1 MKIAY
6 IYYNFYPV
14 TGGASVHGYYL
25 ARELS
30 NLGFELYKINGEA
43 DPYTKKLKNRIIGL
57 IWMLRNCDLFYIRMD
72 YFSNFRNLI
81 TNIALLF
88 NRKVVVELNS
98 PSDELHLFG
107 KTEQQIRK
115 ADKRM
120 AAVLKR
126 VDAVIVMSSATKR
139 YCQEALGLKNVHV
152 IENGGE
158 VFNSDVTK
166 VSIPIQDTLKEI
178 RKNSDVIVIWP
189 GSLNSMQHVDMIRE
203 VSEKVSDRISFLVV
217 TGDDS
222 CRLQKKFGD
231 NVHIIHDASRADVE
245 YMIVNSDAGLALYGD
260 YSWCRWGF
268 YNSSLKVFEY
278 LNNGL
283 ETICN
288 KEGSAVQQAYPN
300 FHHIRNSDEIVTF
313 LEETRTGRNT
323 VSLPYRTWKDVA
335 LETSKILKEVIR

>member
-30 NLGFELYKINGEA
+30 NLGYELYKINGEA
-43 DPYTKKLKNRIIGL
+43 DPHTKKLKSRIFGL
-57 IWMLRNCDLFYIRMD
+57 IWMLWYCDLFYIRMD

-81 TNIALLF
+81 TKIAVLF
-88 NRKVVVELNS
+88 KKKVVVELNS

-107 KTEQQIRK
+107 KTEKEIRK
-115 ADKRM
+115 ADKKIS
-120 AAVLKR
+120 AVLKR
-126 VDAVIVMSSATKR
+126 VDAVIVMSSATQR
-139 YCQEALGLKNVHV
+139 YCHEALGLNTVHV

-158 VFNSDVTK
+158 VFDSDKSVVSKSIQNTLTEIRETSDV
-166 VSIPIQDTLKEI
+166 V
-178 RKNSDVIVIWP
+178 VVWP

-203 VSEKVSDRISFLVV
+203 VSDKVGDRISFLIV
-217 TGDDS
+217 TGDES
-222 CRLQKKFGD
+222 TGIQQIFG
-231 NVHIIHDASRADVE
+231 NKVHVINNASRSDVE

-278 LNNGL
+278 LNNGI

-288 KEGSAVQQAYPN
+288 KEGSAVQKAYPN
-300 FHHIRNSDEIVTF
+300 FHYIRNSDEIVTF
-313 LEETRTGRNT
+313 LNSIRAEKKTNSTP
-323 VSLPYRTWKDVA
+323 LRTWKNVA
-335 LETSKILKEVIR
+335 LETSEILKEVIR

>member
-30 NLGFELYKINGEA
+30 NLGYELYKINGEA
-43 DPYTKKLKNRIIGL
+43 DPHTKKLKSRIFGL
-57 IWMLRNCDLFYIRMD
+57 IWMLWYCDLFYIRMD

-81 TNIALLF
+81 TKIAVLF
-88 NRKVVVELNS
+88 KKKVVVELNS

-107 KTEQQIRK
+107 KTEKEIRK
-115 ADKRM
+115 ADKKIS
-120 AAVLKR
+120 AVLKR
-126 VDAVIVMSSATKR
+126 VDAVIVMSSATQR
-139 YCQEALGLKNVHV
+139 YCHEALGLNNVHV

-158 VFNSDVTK
+158 VFSSDVAG
-166 VSIPIQDTLKEI
+166 VSKSIQNRLAEI
-178 RKNSDVIVIWP
+178 RKNSDVVVIWP
-189 GSLNSMQHVDMIRE
+189 GSLNWMQHVDMIRE
-203 VSEKVSDRISFLVV
+203 VSKKAGDRISFLIV
-217 TGDDS
+217 TGDEFTG
-222 CRLQKKFGD
+222 LQQKFGD
-231 NVHIIHDASRADVE
+231 NVHVIQATSRANVE

-268 YNSSLKVFEY
+268 YNSSLKVFEF

-288 KEGSAVQQAYPN
+288 KEGSAVQQAYKN

-313 LEETRTGRNT
+313 LEGIRTGRNT
-323 VSLPYRTWKDVA
+323 ISTPNRTWKDVA
-335 LETSKILKEVIR
+335 LETSEILKEVIR